1 MISYDDYRNFKQEFE
16 CIRNE
21 FFQFKDMV
29 RNLEQKTY
37 IIDNEINNIKYQLN
51 SGAPTPSI
59 IKDIDLIKHDIQSIN
74 KQIGI
79 IMNDIDAE

>member
-21 FFQFKDMV
+21 FFQFKDLV
-29 RNLEQKTY
+29 RNLEQKVY
-37 IIDNEINNIKYQLN
+37 IIDNEINNIKYQVSNQVISNELN
-51 SGAPTPSI
+51 I
-59 IKDIDLIKHDIQSIN
+59 LKQELNDVN

-79 IMNDIDAE
+79 IMNDLDAK